1 MRSMKVRMRN
11 RLIEYRNRIGIIRI
25 NRKRAEKTRNFK
37 NIRRGGN
44 DE

>member
-1 MRSMKVRMRN
+1 MRN
-11 RLIEYRNRIGIIRI
+11 RFIEYRNCEGIRRI
-25 NRKRAEKTRNFK
+25 NRKRAEKAGNSK